1 MSEARLPGS
10 MDLGHG
16 VTAVWLMKDDERI
29 GLLESHDCAE
39 GHLGTGSVIFDV
51 PAAHAARPDGPFWH
65 VESWEPLTISPSV
78 ACRNCPNH
86 GWIRGGVWVPA

>member
-1 MSEARLPGS
+1 MAAP
-10 MDLGHG
+10 DLDFGHG

-39 GHLGTGSVIFDV
+39 GYLGTGSVLFDT
-51 PAAHAARPDGPFWH
+51 PAARMARPDGPFWR

-86 GWIRGGVWVPA
+86 GWIRNGEWVPA